1 MADLF
6 VAVLSG
12 SIRDAFRGISLGQL
26 ETCWGAIAI
35 VTVEIV
41 LLADVVGM

>member
-1 MADLF
+1 MRFGESL
-6 VAVLSG
+6 
-12 SIRDAFRGISLGQL
+12 LGQL